1 MIKKIIVAPSLL
13 AANFA
18 SLNEDIQRIQQA
30 GADWLHYDIM
40 DGHFVPNISFGVP
53 IVQAVS
59 RQHTLFN
66 DVHLMIEHPE
76 AYIDAFVQAGANL
89 ITFHIEATQTELQTF
104 AVINLIK
111 KNGVKVGI
119 SIKPHTDVSILNPY
133 LGQIDLIL
141 VMTVEPGFGGQAFIE
156 STLEKVKLCKQIRT
170 EKKYHYLIEVDGG
183 INDLTGKRCVD
194 AGADILVAGSYL
206 FGKNDIPTR
215 IKKLK
220 NE

>member
-1 MIKKIIVAPSLL
+1 MKKIMVAPSLL

-18 SLNEDIQRIQQA
+18 SLLEDIQRVQHA
-30 GADWLHYDIM
+30 GADWLHYDVM

-59 RQHTLFN
+59 KQHTLFN
-66 DVHLMIEHPE
+66 DVHLMIENPE
-76 AYIDAFVQAGANL
+76 LYIEAFIQAGAHL
-89 ITFHIEATQTELQTF
+89 ITFHIEATQSEEKTL

-111 KNGVKVGI
+111 KHGVKVGI
-119 SIKPHTDVSILNPY
+119 SIKPYTDVALLNPY
-133 LGQIDLIL
+133 LNQIDLVL

-156 STLEKVKLCKQIRT
+156 STLEKVKFYQKIRT
-170 EKKYHYLIEVDGG
+170 EKKYQYVIEVDGG
-183 INDLTGKRCVD
+183 INEITGKLCTD

-206 FGKNDIPTR
+206 FGKKDIQTR